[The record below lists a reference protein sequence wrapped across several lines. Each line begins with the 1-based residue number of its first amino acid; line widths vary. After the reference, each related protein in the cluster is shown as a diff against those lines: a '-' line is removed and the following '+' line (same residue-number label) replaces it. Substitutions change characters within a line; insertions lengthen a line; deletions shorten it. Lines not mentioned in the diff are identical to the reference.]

1 MSSAP
6 DDLIRSRRVLRDA
19 CTWALFFLIAAGLG
33 YATLNRYDP
42 RVAVPDAAIYARI
55 ATNGPGAVQTAL
67 RFRILVPYLA
77 RMVSAVARN
86 HTGSWDPLIFSF
98 LFVNACFVATTAYL
112 IFGVALRL
120 VEQPSIALLAS
131 ALYLLNF
138 AVANVQ
144 LAALVD
150 SAEACFLMAL
160 VVAIIRERWFLLPL
174 VGIVGTLSKESFVPF
189 SIVMAV
195 AWWLAAARKNS
206 RPAFWI
212 ALTALTEVAT
222 LVVLQSTIS
231 GRLALP
237 WTFVSSMSSP
247 TSYMSNLWHS
257 LADRNSWYILIWLL
271 PLGLA
276 GLKPM
281 PREWKAS
288 AGTGVAAAII
298 LNAYHSTVGGGG
310 GGLGRYVFNV
320 AGPLLS
326 LSAAAFLARWLSTS
340 ERPKSIAGI

>member
-1 MSSAP
+1 MRP
-6 DDLIRSRRVLRDA
+6 RRVLRGA
-19 CTWALFFLIAAGLG
+19 CTWTLFFLIAAGLG

-42 RVAVPDAAIYARI
+42 RIAVPDAAIYARI

-77 RMVSAVARN
+77 RTVSVVARN

-98 LFVNACFVATTAYL
+98 LLVNASFVATTAYL
-112 IFGVALRL
+112 IFCIGLRL
-120 VEQPSIALLAS
+120 AEQASIALLA
-131 ALYLLNF
+131 ATLYLLNF

-160 VVAIIRERWFLLPL
+160 VAAIIRERWFLLPL
-174 VGIVGTLSKESFVPF
+174 VGILGTLSKESFVPF
-189 SIVMAV
+189 SIVMV
-195 AWWLAAARKNS
+195 MAWLLAAERKNS

-212 ALTALTEVAT
+212 GLTALAEVAT

-231 GRLALP
+231 GRLVLP

-247 TSYMSNLWHS
+247 TSYVSNLWHS

-276 GLKPM
+276 GLKRM
-281 PREWKAS
+281 PREWKAA
-288 AGTGVAAAII
+288 AGAGVFAAII

-326 LSAAAFLARWLSTS
+326 VSAAVFVVEWLSAH
-340 ERPKSIAGI
+340 ERPKSIAGS